1 MEKMNNN
8 NKMRSFFHNF
18 IEQNNNMFTESSRKE
33 GFKNLLDYPIF
44 LSSTTLL
51 PRQPTTTNVSFQF
64 LPKTPDHVSALN
76 MYAKG
81 SINKLAFGL
90 ATVLKQNRYNT
101 MTEEM
106 MLWWVRWYEMKLPP
120 GISSANS
127 ILKADVGG
135 FWESGLAE
143 ICISGL
149 GWINSF

>member
-1 MEKMNNN
+1 MEKVNNN

-51 PRQPTTTNVSFQF
+51 PRQPTTTTNVSFQF

-106 MLWWVRWYEMKLPP
+106 MLWWVR
-120 GISSANS
+120 
-127 ILKADVGG
+127 
-135 FWESGLAE
+135 
-143 ICISGL
+143 
-149 GWINSF
+149 